1 MPDFNPA
8 HAAFPAWVPRGFGR
22 LPMNTAPV
30 LPIGLDLAAV
40 FLFALTGAWAAVKR
54 DYDFVGVT
62 ALAFVVGVGG
72 GLIRDG
78 VFLQQGAPAAVQDV
92 RYLWAVLAATVVGVL
107 LHPVAGR
114 LDRFIAVVDAAGLG
128 AYAVVG
134 VQKSLAAGIPL
145 AGAVLVG
152 VVNAVGGGLIRDV
165 LVREEPLFFKPGQ
178 FYALAAL
185 AGCIIFVSLLE
196 FAQLRFEYA
205 AWSAIAATFVFR
217 MLAIE
222 FNWRTG
228 PVRRWDWRRRSGDKE
243 PD

>member
-1 MPDFNPA
+1 MTS
-8 HAAFPAWVPRGFGR
+8 AFI
-22 LPMNTAPV
+22 
-30 LPIGLDLAAV
+30 LPIGLDFAAV
-40 FLFALTGAWAAVKR
+40 FLFALTGAWAATKR
-54 DYDFVGVT
+54 DYDFVGVV

-78 VFLQQGAPAAVQDV
+78 IFLQEGAPAVMQDV
-92 RYLWAVLAATVVGVL
+92 RYLWAVLAATLIGVL

-114 LDRFIAVVDAAGLG
+114 FDRFIAVIDAAGLG

-134 VQKSLAAGIPL
+134 VQKSLAAGISP

-152 VVNAVGGGLIRDV
+152 VINAVGGGLIRDV

-185 AGCIIFVSLLE
+185 AGCILFVLLSHVWNIP
-196 FAQLRFEYA
+196 FHDA
-205 AWSAIAATFVFR
+205 AWISIAATFLFR

-222 FNWRTG
+222 LNWRTG
-228 PVRRWDWRRRSGDKE
+228 PVRRWKWGRGSEDERGD
-243 PD
+243 